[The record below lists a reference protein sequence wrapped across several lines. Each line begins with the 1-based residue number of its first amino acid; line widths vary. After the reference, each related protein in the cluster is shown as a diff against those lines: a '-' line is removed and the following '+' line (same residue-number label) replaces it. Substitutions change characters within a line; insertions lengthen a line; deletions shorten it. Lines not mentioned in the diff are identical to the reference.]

1 MIVIF
6 FILLL
11 FVVILQLKIDVSE
24 KKEILVVLLVIL
36 IWNLLWLVLVQAE
49 LFYKGVYTY
58 GSDANYY
65 YNEFLRCLGNARPF
79 YTAMH
84 SRLAPLY
91 VLFGTFILK
100 TSPNLSSVWIKLSNI
115 LLIEVIFVLIYFWMR
130 TYIKRTS
137 LIINLL
143 FFFGLNGII
152 TWTVLRE
159 LKDIF
164 FVFLVIINLSG
175 LDYLLKK
182 GKSLQAILFTG
193 LMIYL
198 QFNVRMFAVA
208 IPLVILFIYILVWR
222 KSIKRNLYYLLGAFV
237 ILILLFEHKRIAWFY
252 TGFIYYA
259 GRFREP
265 LTLLGSSSI
274 TQILIAPF
282 RFLIGPGP
290 IRALEGSEV
299 FVVTTNMGNIL
310 IFLGSILWWIIL
322 PILFMVFVFDS
333 KFIFRNLYF
342 FATPIF
348 IVLMYSIMYLGT
360 GDTRLRATT
369 YILFI
374 PAICKY
380 LEYLV
385 DNKPKK
391 LVLTQYIIS
400 SMFVWFFSILLS
412 ILTT

>member
-11 FVVILQLKIDVSE
+11 FIVILQLKIDVSE

-222 KSIKRNLYYLLGAFV
+222 KSIKRNLYYLYGAFV

-259 GRFREP
+259 ERFREP

-274 TQILIAPF
+274 TQFLIAPF

>member
-11 FVVILQLKIDVSE
+11 FIVILQLKIDVSE

-290 IRALEGSEV
+290 IRALEESEV

-322 PILFMVFVFDS
+322 PILFMVFVFDF

-348 IVLMYSIMYLGT
+348 IALMYSIMYLGT